1 MAKRNIER
9 VQATYG
15 YIRGTRH
22 RELVGTCAIVTIV
35 GSSIDTRAGV
45 SSVQVA
51 LVLVNKFQLVH
62 AKGHGPYLEVGV
74 DGDIQA
80 FQIAVVDNQPG
91 RDHAIGV
98 MAKGDTQLVHPRDR
112 HIRRARQH
120 ELVVVDVV
128 GLCRVIGIGID
139 AGSLVRLTGG
149 ELTQVLV
156 GELQVLGSKNDRA
169 HPELGVDG
177 DVQAFQIA
185 VVDRQAG
192 GHHAISVVAKGHTEL
207 VHARD

>member
-98 MAKGDTQLVHPRDR
+98 MAKGHTELVHARDR
-112 HIRRARQH
+112 DIRGARHH
-120 ELVVVDVV
+120 ELVVARAIVAVV
-128 GLCRVIGIGID
+128 GSGID
-139 AGSLVRLTGG
+139 TRASVGSVQVA
-149 ELTQVLV
+149 EVLV